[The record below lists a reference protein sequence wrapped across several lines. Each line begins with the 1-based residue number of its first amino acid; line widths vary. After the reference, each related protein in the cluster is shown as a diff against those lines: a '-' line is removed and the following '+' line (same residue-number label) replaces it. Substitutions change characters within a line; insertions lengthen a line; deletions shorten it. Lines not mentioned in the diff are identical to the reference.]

1 MTLRTSKHRKRI
13 CTYLSHI
20 QKDYI
25 INIYHVRLSRNLYVH
40 YVRLSTSKTFSLQIC
55 CVLVLAEV
63 LRNDSIPTVSNHS
76 RMPQICWKGCTFDEN
91 HSLIERGF
99 VPRGAV
105 NVWICG
111 TLSVGICETVSWHLA
126 AGVLTQKVNRD
137 SASRWQGA
145 EVRSQLL
152 KPYLRPNP
160 PSSYPPMISSN
171 SSLWAG
177 HTREKNEEVE
187 ILFGAQIIFGA

>member
-1 MTLRTSKHRKRI
+1 M
-13 CTYLSHI
+13 
-20 QKDYI
+20 
-25 INIYHVRLSRNLYVH
+25 
-40 YVRLSTSKTFSLQIC
+40 
-55 CVLVLAEV
+55 
-63 LRNDSIPTVSNHS
+63 IPTVSNHS

-177 HTREKNEEVE
+177 HTREKNEEAE
-187 ILFGAQIIFGA
+187 ILFGGPNYIWRLTCLISVKFVRQNVQKYWEHRKINESTSITKGKLGTAGFEGKGKL